1 MSQQPEVSAKQT
13 RLLPKSH
20 EASSRLVS
28 FIAELAGNMVMDVLE
43 VNQLIKYK
51 ARVYICTYSPK
62 TKNLS
67 LLPFHTYIFIFFPS
81 FLLFTKLFSSFF
93 P

>member
-51 ARVYICTYSPK
+51 AGVYM
-62 TKNLS
+62 
-67 LLPFHTYIFIFFPS
+67 YIFS
-81 FLLFTKLFSSFF
+81 KNE
-93 P
+93 